1 LILCNFRSEFRD
13 YFVCLNLLNSEKGE
27 FLILELNLS
36 TLVLRIQVLFS
47 SVINS
52 DGWRGY
58 NGLVDLGYGH
68 FRIDHSKDEFSRG
81 SVHINGIEEFW
92 GFAKVRL
99 AKFKGIPDSTFHLH
113 LKETEWRFNNRHSD
127 KYKNLLSTLR
137 NFRLARQN
145 PRILFKC

>member
-1 LILCNFRSEFRD
+1 
-13 YFVCLNLLNSEKGE
+13 
-27 FLILELNLS
+27 
-36 TLVLRIQVLFS
+36 VLRIQVLFS

-99 AKFKGIPDSTFHLH
+99 AKFKGIPDSTFHLQ
-113 LKETEWRFNNRHSD
+113 LKETEWRFNHRHSD
-127 KYKNLLSTLR
+127 KYRNLLSSLR
-137 NFRLARQN
+137 KFPLN
-145 PRILFKC
+145 